1 MSSSR
6 PRPHSSSASG
16 PIIAS
21 ANMLPIRCS
30 APMWTKHDVTSR
42 HHSPLT
48 RSTPLTAPNVCNTAG
63 WLSLSA
69 RAGVRPHMMLFTA
82 HTKNHAAFAIRSTG
96 TTMGGLR
103 ASSGSRGS
111 SAPVSAPPAWQKEV
125 CCQKPSWTLT
135 EGPITGG
142 AAEKGK
148 AAHWYDFGNDALIE
162 ARARNLAKRV
172 TDAGY
177 HGLFFDTPGFEHLP
191 PVAQTVFRQ
200 RYPRMDYD
208 ERQGRFLA
216 ALRRALPAGKVL
228 FTNQG
233 YRHADHLLPHADF
246 DLTES
251 TFTGV
256 GERGSTIFRPWHD
269 PARAWES
276 VRTPMYELILPTL
289 RKFPKVRMVH
299 VNYAGTN
306 PADVHRAIQ
315 YGYAASLI
323 FGHDSYLMAPAAS
336 AAEEDPIYFTDLGPA
351 EDFWKEEP
359 SGAVWRRF
367 RHGIAVLNSATRR
380 VEIPSL
386 NLPTLEPQRGYIFP
400 AKL

>member
-1 MSSSR
+1 MSLAPARTRAAVAFHYAAVFTPRELAWYTRFDMLVTGAILAPAMSR
-6 PRPHSSSASG
+6 KLQRSATKLVAYEWISG
-16 PIIAS
+16 FYPG
-21 ANMLPIRCS
+21 
-30 APMWTKHDVTSR
+30 D
-42 HHSPLT
+42 
-48 RSTPLTAPNVCNTAG
+48 
-63 WLSLSA
+63 
-69 RAGVRPHMMLFTA
+69 
-82 HTKNHAAFAIRSTG
+82 
-96 TTMGGLR
+96 
-103 ASSGSRGS
+103 
-111 SAPVSAPPAWQKEV
+111 PVSAPPAWHKEV

-256 GERGSTIFRPWHD
+256 GERGSTIFRQWHD